1 MRGWILTWMDIH
13 GMPIFSRSDSFLI
26 ILAEKVK
33 QCRTIAGKRES
44 LGTHFFGYMYGRN
57 IELMPLLLSDLTY

>member
-44 LGTHFFGYMYGRN
+44 LATHFFWLHVWKKYRVN
-57 IELMPLLLSDLTY
+57 ASFSF